1 MKIKLTE
8 VTDIRTQKYHSV
20 VICDE
25 SKAKYF
31 AVGGSVEP
39 IDDRIIAKADIRK
52 NQYFMVGIKLFLALV
67 NIPRGTEIT
76 ETNARETSFAEA
88 INALNS

>member
-39 IDDRIIAKADIRK
+39 IDDRIIAKDNIVK
-52 NQYFMVGIKLFLALV
+52 GTYFMVGYDLYKALV
-67 NIPRGTEIT
+67 SIMRGAEIT
-76 ETNARETSFAEA
+76 PLNAEKTTFAEA
-88 INALNS
+88 INNL